1 MAVYGQFV
9 WPYGKFHVISIQ
21 QCIQYP
27 VAIPLEYDEREHK
40 IVKLDSVH
48 FHIQWKQIR
57 QTNTK
62 WSVCRFVR
70 TYTINSGCDT
80 LEYQGCA
87 LYDCYESHIYI
98 WNYILVYPPWLSNL
112 FYIERNL
119 LQLRIATRI
128 WEVQS
133 CFRFMQWHINPQDG
147 TDEDG
152 MNGHCNQLAL
162 SLL

>member
-98 WNYILVYPPWLSNL
+98 YGITYWCIHRDCPICSILSVTYFSWGLPQESGKYNPAFVSCNDTSIHKTVRMRMVWMGT
-112 FYIERNL
+112 
-119 LQLRIATRI
+119 ATN
-128 WEVQS
+128 
-133 CFRFMQWHINPQDG
+133 WH
-147 TDEDG
+147 
-152 MNGHCNQLAL
+152 
-162 SLL
+162 